1 MHQVQYDQSAWRKV
15 MGPNF
20 NSSINPTGDT
30 ESHPV
35 PPSQDIIRTKD
46 GKLIK
51 RKHDDNPKKSKAATK
66 VSTTDRLWD
75 MENRPLDAEHTI
87 YLTGQQRS
95 ALLNNSKR
103 CLKALLFGDFGSG
116 NNK

>member
-1 MHQVQYDQSAWRKV
+1 MHLVQYDQSAWHKV

-20 NSSINPTGDT
+20 NSSINPTGGS

-35 PPSQDIIRTKD
+35 PPTQDIIRTKQ

-51 RKHDDNPKKSKAATK
+51 RKHDDNPKKSKAGTK
-66 VSTTDRLWD
+66 VSTSDRHWD